1 MIIDAVDVD
10 DLSLNREEAF
20 IAFEE
25 RLRVALAT
33 SQAEDRRNNS
43 DNSGYYTGS
52 YSPERFY
59 VSSVMAFLDEYD
71 LNLEVRDITYL
82 SDDEFRSA
90 FDDFFNRVNY
100 VRTRFKL
107 RKARPAT
114 GQTGTVITL
123 KPDYKD
129 EIHGLLNTVRKIVN
143 ANIQSESKRELIY
156 KRIAALESEVDR
168 DRTTIDA
175 VFGRFLELSR
185 VVGECAKNLE
195 PLVQKLERVMA
206 ALRDGA
212 EPAPLLP
219 KTEQTQ
225 LLTSSK
231 PKLDQDLGDE
241 IPF

>member
-25 RLRVALAT
+25 RLRVALAA

-43 DNSGYYTGS
+43 DGSGYYTGS
-52 YSPERFY
+52 YSPERYY
-59 VSSVMAFLDEYD
+59 VSSVLAFLDEYE
-71 LNLEVRDITYL
+71 LELDVRDITYL

-90 FDDFFNRVNY
+90 FDDFFNRINY

-107 RKARPAT
+107 RKARLAT
-114 GQTGTVITL
+114 GQAGTVITIN
-123 KPDYKD
+123 PHYKE
-129 EIHGLLNTVRKIVN
+129 EIHSLLNTVRKIVN
-143 ANIQSESKRELIY
+143 ANIQGESKKDLIY
-156 KRIAALESEVDR
+156 RKIAALESEVDR

-185 VVGECAKNLE
+185 VVGRCAENLE

-206 ALRDGA
+206 ALRNGA
-212 EPAPLLP
+212 EPAALLP
-219 KTEQTQ
+219 KPQRTQ
-225 LLTSSK
+225 LLPTSK
-231 PKLDQDLGDE
+231 PTLDQSR
-241 IPF
+241 